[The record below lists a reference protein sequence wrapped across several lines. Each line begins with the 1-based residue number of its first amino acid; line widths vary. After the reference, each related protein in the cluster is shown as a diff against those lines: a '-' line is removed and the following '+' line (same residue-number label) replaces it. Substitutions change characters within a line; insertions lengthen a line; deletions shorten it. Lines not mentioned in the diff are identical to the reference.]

1 MHVHDLLTFGNDSFN
16 VKHQINKISFGA
28 YFPRIMNPL
37 DGYTHTSLFSI
48 CVVHVVL
55 MQLQIAINKEDK
67 KNSQNISV
75 K

>member
-1 MHVHDLLTFGNDSFN
+1 MHVHDLFTFGKDSFN
-16 VKHQINKISFGA
+16 VKHQINEISFDA
-28 YFPRIMNPL
+28 HFPRVMNPL

-67 KNSQNISV
+67 KLA
-75 K
+75 KTLL

>member
-1 MHVHDLLTFGNDSFN
+1 MHVRDLLTFGKDNFN
-16 VKHQINKISFGA
+16 VKHQINEISFGA
-28 YFPRIMNPL
+28 HFLRIMNTL

-67 KNSQNISV
+67 RMAKTLV
-75 K
+75 